1 MLDFTNRRFTIRIG
15 RASKPLKTGEHI
27 TRRTSTLGR
36 KTSARRVSVRNS
48 TALKRAPSGAGG
60 VNRGASVRRSQSA
73 LRRGPS
79 VKRTSSTTRRNSKRM
94 STMAQNSQL
103 LAPPSSS
110 LDIPVSTS
118 ETDEPEATASLTSPV
133 TSPTSPKSFLSKLT
147 SRFRGRSKVPKVE
160 ENHPS
165 LDSVTQ
171 GITGGLTAAL
181 PSTDLTPVSHIPDP
195 PSLRSPSPTSRVT
208 FVDACEPSKS
218 KSEPQS
224 PSSVVQAITSAY
236 ATQKDIVLE
245 DEGND
250 DGEWIDAED
259 DEVDLEPRK
268 SLGLKSGASI
278 DLMHEGIPAH
288 NVPRH
293 SGDLGVPA
301 TSPEVIDPLGT
312 DTPISLQVGDQSNP
326 DPLAA
331 SLHALL
337 LNDQPR
343 DTSSSDARVS
353 QWLVDTPQVQLNGQ
367 TSTNPG
373 QAKNGTIPSG
383 ASTPSKRES
392 RKPRPP
398 QIVVP
403 PLSSN
408 NPYRVPL
415 PPSPSGPLST
425 VSETNPFR
433 SLIFGEQGLTTNALP
448 TEETAPPPSP
458 SILLTPA
465 LELNGFELGTSRKSS
480 EILTLD
486 YAQVPLPA
494 SPSPS
499 SMFAVRNSEDTLPI
513 TDGDKKSIARVN
525 SMSTLGGRSL
535 STAPST
541 RGPTTPT
548 SMRFPGHPALA
559 HFTFGGPSSPSLN
572 VEDCEAGEEER
583 RGRSLEVQDSK
594 RRMRSV
600 SPKLDAVQEGDESR
614 RSSKASFEAGELNVN
629 PEDKPMGA
637 LPLIEENATFG
648 KRNDGDSESEH
659 EDECGFYAFAERQL
673 EEDKRATDAKPKR
686 SKTMSFLNVGFGK
699 RKSAIGEPQSPPS
712 TSVSRSA
719 TSSRLLALPAA
730 GPKRSSTLMA
740 PPPGGN
746 RISRLVPTQRS
757 STLLAEPLS
766 PREAVSPI
774 MYTAG
779 DIQSEAGKIEDEESR
794 RLCEAAFM
802 F

>member
-27 TRRTSTLGR
+27 ARRTSTLGR
-36 KTSARRVSVRNS
+36 KTSARRVSW
-48 TALKRAPSGAGG
+48 AGG

-94 STMAQNSQL
+94 STMAQNQL

-224 PSSVVQAITSAY
+224 PSSV
-236 ATQKDIVLE
+236 
-245 DEGND
+245 GND

-278 DLMHEGIPAH
+278 DLMHEGVPAY

-301 TSPEVIDPLGT
+301 ISPEVIDPLGT
-312 DTPISLQVGDQSNP
+312 DTQISLQVGDQSNP

-343 DTSSSDARVS
+343 DTSSSDAR
-353 QWLVDTPQVQLNGQ
+353 
-367 TSTNPG
+367 
-373 QAKNGTIPSG
+373 AKNGTIPSG

-403 PLSSN
+403 PLSK
-408 NPYRVPL
+408 
-415 PPSPSGPLST
+415 
-425 VSETNPFR
+425 TNPFR

-499 SMFAVRNSEDTLPI
+499 SMFAARNSEDTLPI

-572 VEDCEAGEEER
+572 VEDCEAGEEEQ

-648 KRNDGDSESEH
+648 KRSDGDSESEH